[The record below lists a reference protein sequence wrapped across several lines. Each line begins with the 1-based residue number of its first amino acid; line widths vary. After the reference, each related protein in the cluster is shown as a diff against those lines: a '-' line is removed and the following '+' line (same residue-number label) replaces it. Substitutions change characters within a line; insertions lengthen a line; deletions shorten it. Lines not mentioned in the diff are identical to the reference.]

1 VNRPRDAL
9 GRPLPHDADP
19 RLVSP
24 TVPARDDLTDD
35 EAWRT
40 GLAYLDDGLPFHA
53 HEVFEMRWRT
63 AKGQDRLAWQA
74 LAQWGAA
81 LTHAAR
87 GNQVGARRI
96 AERCL
101 INLDEAQHVPAIID
115 LDRVRSSCSVLA
127 AATSS

>member
-1 VNRPRDAL
+1 VSRPRDAL

-19 RLVSP
+19 ALVSP
-24 TVPARDDLTDD
+24 TVPARDDRTDD
-35 EAWRT
+35 EAWHSA
-40 GLAYLDDGLPFHA
+40 LAYLADGLPFHA

-63 AKGQDRLAWQA
+63 ARGEDRLAWQA

-87 GNQVGARRI
+87 GNHVGARRI

-101 INLDEAQHVPAIID
+101 VNLDEVQHVPASID
-115 LDRVRSSCSVLA
+115 VDLVRSSCAELM